1 MNEPEYIKM
10 SEPECVKMKRRGA
23 GIVAKQIAGMSRAEQ
38 LEYWKAI
45 SQEMLEKKKLL
56 IKKLSKS

>member
-1 MNEPEYIKM
+1 MKM

-23 GIVAKQIAGMSRAEQ
+23 KIVAKQIAGMSRAEQ

-56 IKKLSKS
+56 VEKLSEG

>member
-1 MNEPEYIKM
+1 MKM

-23 GIVAKQIAGMSRAEQ
+23 KIVAKQIAGMSRAEQ
-38 LEYWKAI
+38 LEYWKSI

-56 IKKLSKS
+56 VKKLSED

>member
-1 MNEPEYIKM
+1 MKM

-23 GIVAKQIAGMSRAEQ
+23 RMVAKQIAGMSRAEQ
-38 LEYWKAI
+38 LEYWKVL

-56 IKKLSKS
+56 VEKLSED

>member
-1 MNEPEYIKM
+1 MKM

-23 GIVAKQIAGMSRAEQ
+23 EIVAKQIAGMSRAEQ
-38 LEYWKAI
+38 LEYWKVL

-56 IKKLSKS
+56 IKHLSKG

>member
-1 MNEPEYIKM
+1 MKM

-23 GIVAKQIAGMSRAEQ
+23 RIVAKQIAGMSRSEQ

-45 SQEMLEKKKLL
+45 SQEMLEKKKFLVE
-56 IKKLSKS
+56 KLSED

>member
-1 MNEPEYIKM
+1 MKM

-23 GIVAKQIAGMSRAEQ
+23 EVVAKQIAGMSRAEQ

-45 SQEMLEKKKLL
+45 SQEMLKKKKLL
-56 IKKLSKS
+56 VKKLSEN

>member
-1 MNEPEYIKM
+1 MKM

-23 GIVAKQIAGMSRAEQ
+23 KIVAKQIAGMSRAKQ

-56 IKKLSKS
+56 VKKLSED